1 MSFNTDTATI
11 NGNAGLFP
19 SYFALKHSCYMP
31 HVTQVETHTG
41 TIVNKAWLV

>member
-11 NGNAGLFP
+11 SGNAGLFP
-19 SYFALKHSCYMP
+19 SHFALKHSCYVP
-31 HVTQVETHTG
+31 HVTQVETYTG